1 MGDLIRNEFLKL
13 HRRHF
18 FLLSFILILLA
29 CLIFTT
35 VYYVQ
40 SDTRSDMD
48 IVEEQL
54 EREKTYFGQ
63 IETTQWETDLEMQS
77 AILTSQATI
86 DRLQYMLDHSIPQW
100 DWRSDVLS
108 KYFTNQTIL
117 SLLANGQDP
126 ADYGYTDLGTYE
138 SKATLIQKLENLRDV
153 QIRMVEE
160 NDYMTYSKEQ
170 LAQLQQTYA
179 EQNASM
185 DTLSTVLM
193 DIEIESWKLYI
204 QYQTAPGAV
213 DQWKS
218 VAIQEL
224 ADEKEWLARYQ
235 YDDQAFVDQT
245 QEELSRQKSWT
256 QRRIRVNEYALK
268 NDQIPLSIYEKMAE
282 RAKTST
288 YSAFVISIKRIMLL
302 VMALSI
308 ALASFI
314 MADEFRHRTIRQVV
328 LAPYSRSKIA
338 GAKLITLLLTI
349 ILLSLIIPLFAM
361 VAGRLLFSSTTIG
374 QSVSSGAVPAFIGVI
389 HGRVIKIPFHLY
401 ILIHYFLEA
410 FKIGVVSI
418 ITLMLATV
426 TESVAVP
433 LLVMVVLSLAG
444 PAVYSTI
451 YTYLYPAKILR
462 YMLFGNLELIQ
473 YIEGNYIAPYPNY
486 ITSIIVITFCTL
498 AALIIYFA
506 DFKYKEMPN

>member
-18 FLLSFILILLA
+18 FLMSFILILVA
-29 CLIFTT
+29 CVIFTT
-35 VYYVQ
+35 VYYLQ

-54 EREKTYFGQ
+54 EREKTYFSQ
-63 IETTQWETDLEMQS
+63 IESIQWETDLEMQS
-77 AILTSQATI
+77 AILSSQATI
-86 DRLQYMLDHSIPQW
+86 DRLQYMLDHSIPLW
-100 DWRSDVLS
+100 DWRNDVLS

-117 SLLANGQDP
+117 ILLANGQNP
-126 ADYGYTDLGTYE
+126 ADYGYADLGTYE

-160 NDYMTYSKEQ
+160 NDYMTYSQEQ
-170 LAQLQQTYA
+170 LAQLQQNYA
-179 EQNASM
+179 EQNGSM
-185 DTLSTVLM
+185 DILSTALM
-193 DIEIESWKLYI
+193 DIEIESWKQYI

-218 VAIQEL
+218 VTIQEL

-245 QEELSRQKSWT
+245 EEELVRQKSQI

-282 RAKTST
+282 RAKTTT
-288 YSAFVISIKRIMLL
+288 YSAFVLSIKRIMLV
-302 VMALSI
+302 VMAISI
-308 ALASFI
+308 ALASFL

-328 LAPYSRSKIA
+328 LAPYSRFKIA
-338 GAKLITLLLTI
+338 AAKLIVLLLA
-349 ILLSLIIPLFAM
+349 ILLFSLIIPLFAM

-374 QSVSSGAVPAFIGVI
+374 QSVSSGAVPAFISFI
-389 HGRVIKIPFHLY
+389 HGRIFEIPFHLY
-401 ILIHYFLEA
+401 LFIHFFLEA
-410 FKIGVVSI
+410 FKIAVVSI
-418 ITLMLATV
+418 ITLTFATL

-433 LLVMVVLSLAG
+433 LLVMMVLSLVG
-444 PAVYSTI
+444 PAIYSTV

-473 YIEGNYIAPYPNY
+473 YIEGTPIAPYPTY
-486 ITSIIVITFCTL
+486 ITSIIVLTFCTL
-498 AALIIYFA
+498 ASLVLYFM
-506 DFKYKEMPN
+506 DFKYKDMPN

>member
-18 FLLSFILILLA
+18 FLFSFILIVFA
-29 CLIFTT
+29 CLVFTS
-35 VYYVQ
+35 VFYAR

-63 IETTQWETDLEMQS
+63 IETIQWETDLEMQS

-86 DRLQYMLDHSIPQW
+86 DRLQYMLDHGIPQW

-117 SLLANGQDP
+117 NLLAAGQNP

-138 SKATLIQKLENLRDV
+138 SRATLVQKLENRRDV

-160 NDYMTYSKEQ
+160 NDYMAYSQEQ
-170 LAQLQQTYA
+170 LAQLQQVYA
-179 EQNASM
+179 EQNGSM

-193 DIEIESWKLYI
+193 DIQIESWKLYI
-204 QYQTAPGAV
+204 QYKTAPGAV

-235 YDDQAFVDQT
+235 YDDQAFVDLK
-245 QEELSRQKSWT
+245 QEELDRQKSWT

-282 RAKTST
+282 RAKTTT
-288 YSAFVISIKRIMLL
+288 YSAFVLSIKNLMRI

-308 ALASFI
+308 GLASFI
-314 MADEFRHRTIRQVV
+314 MADEFRRRTIRQVV
-328 LAPYSRSKIA
+328 LAPYSRTQIA
-338 GAKLITLLLTI
+338 AAKLITLIITI
-349 ILLSLIIPLFAM
+349 ILLSLIIPLFGM
-361 VAGRLLFSSTTIG
+361 VAGRLLFSNTTIG
-374 QSVSSGAVPAFIGVI
+374 QSVSSGAGPAFISFI
-389 HGRVIKIPFHLY
+389 HGRIVEIPFHLY
-401 ILIHYFLEA
+401 IVVHYFLEA
-410 FKIGVVSI
+410 FKICIVSV
-418 ITLMLATV
+418 ITLMFATL

-433 LLVMVVLSLAG
+433 MLVMLLLSLAG
-444 PAVYSTI
+444 PAIYSTI
-451 YTYLYPAKILR
+451 YTYVYPAGILR

-473 YIEGNYIAPYPNY
+473 YIQSTPIAPYPNY
-486 ITSIIVITFCTL
+486 ITSLIVIAFCSL
-498 AALIIYFA
+498 VSLILYFTT
-506 DFKYKEMPN
+506 FKYKELPN